1 MNLKD
6 LVLGLIVLLIIYLVY
21 IWFFTDSTK
30 IYMVTGTNDAM
41 TPITI
46 NNGDIPAKLTH
57 DFTYAF
63 WVYIDEWAHNSDKN
77 KVIIRRGSTGIG
89 EVDSLKIYLTPTI
102 NNMKFDLG
110 TMDSST
116 TGSTSSNGVKT
127 CTLNNIPLQRWVNI
141 ILTVNNRAADMYL
154 DGKLVN
160 TCISENVLKENASQD
175 IDICKA
181 EAGTGQ
187 ESSGFKGSISNVIYY
202 TRTIN
207 PREAYS
213 IYKEGPGSGNPFL
226 NLINKYRLKLA
237 FMSQGR
243 EVKSFEI

>member
-1 MNLKD
+1 MKLKD

-30 IYMVTGTNDAM
+30 IYMLTGANDALTGT
-41 TPITI
+41 TI
-46 NNGDIPAKLTH
+46 NNADIPKKLTH

-63 WVYIDEWAHNSDKN
+63 WIYVDEWSEGLEKN
-77 KVIIRRGSTGIG
+77 KVIIRRPSASG
-89 EVDSLKIYLTPTI
+89 EDSIKIFLTPHV
-102 NNMKFDLG
+102 NNMQFNLG
-110 TMDSST
+110 TMDSAPNT
-116 TGSTSSNGVKT
+116 PGNFNCK
-127 CTLNNIPLQRWVNI
+127 LNNIPLQRWVNI
-141 ILTVNNRAADMYL
+141 ILTVNNRAADIYL

-160 TCISENVLKENASQD
+160 TCIATSVLKEDSATN

-181 EAGTGQ
+181 DTSTTVEDM
-187 ESSGFKGSISNVIYY
+187 SGFRGSISNVIYY

-213 IYKEGPGSGNPFL
+213 IYREGPGSGNALL
-226 NLINKYRLKLA
+226 NLLNKYRLKLA
-237 FMSQGR
+237 FMSQGK